1 MGPLTTTHID
11 SLNSSSKMFAMLVLR
26 FRSSCDKQIIDQSS
40 EFVLNS
46 VIRKMLPAKS
56 NDVVNDCSSYF
67 NYVVSDAIYRRKIRL
82 VRFLVKL
89 LNSMKLEL

>member
-1 MGPLTTTHID
+1 
-11 SLNSSSKMFAMLVLR
+11 ML
-26 FRSSCDKQIIDQSS
+26 S
-40 EFVLNS
+40 
-46 VIRKMLPAKS
+46 AKS